1 MYRIGEEEIEEVAR
15 VIRSGHMFRMGEGVP
30 GHLREVDRFEEAWS
44 EKIGV
49 AHTLCVTSGTAA
61 LTCGLVGLGI
71 GPGDEVIVP
80 GYTFMATAIAVLS
93 VGAIPVIAE
102 VDDSLTLDPNDFEE
116 KIGERTKAVIPVDMV
131 GLPCDMD
138 SITRIARE
146 NDVKVLEDACQ
157 AVGGSYRGK
166 RLGSWGDAGAFSF
179 NQFKIISCGDG
190 GALVTDD
197 KQIYERAL
205 IYHDGGAPFR
215 PRYGDLSTPFFIGTN
230 YRMTEIQGAILNV
243 QIKRL
248 DGILEDLREVKKRFI
263 EELPDASLV
272 RSNDP
277 EGDCGVVFAVSF
289 ESEEEARRFA
299 SSPGV
304 GGWLPIDSGRHVYKF
319 WDPIMAKRGA
329 HHPAMNPYLMPE
341 NKECRMDYS
350 DDMCPRT
357 LDYLSRSVF
366 INLHPDWTDEEIE
379 QRIDACRKA
388 LS

>member
-1 MYRIGEEEIEEVAR
+1 VYRIGEEEIEEVAR

-197 KQIYERAL
+197 KQVYERAL

-248 DGILEDLREVKKRFI
+248 DGDPRSDPQR
-263 EELPDASLV
+263 PDK
-272 RSNDP
+272 
-277 EGDCGVVFAVSF
+277 
-289 ESEEEARRFA
+289 EA
-299 SSPGV
+299 
-304 GGWLPIDSGRHVYKF
+304 
-319 WDPIMAKRGA
+319 
-329 HHPAMNPYLMPE
+329 
-341 NKECRMDYS
+341 
-350 DDMCPRT
+350 
-357 LDYLSRSVF
+357 
-366 INLHPDWTDEEIE
+366 
-379 QRIDACRKA
+379 
-388 LS
+388 